1 VIIANILEKANTKMA
16 TWTIKTLYKKSAY
29 ERQHWYKDS
38 KTIIREEGYRWGTF
52 YCESDEKPDI
62 DLDNDD
68 GYEIGQ
74 DEYEWELESLDDGC
88 WAEWEFP
95 DEITE
100 EEREEIENAWEE
112 NYFEGM
118 EELGWSCDDT
128 DYILQGP
135 LELSDE
141 DGNVVGS
148 GETE

>member
-1 VIIANILEKANTKMA
+1 MA
-16 TWTIKTLYKKSAY
+16 TWTLKTLHKKSAY
-29 ERQHWYKDS
+29 ERQHWHKDG
-38 KTIIREEGYRWGTF
+38 KEIIREEGYRWGTF
-52 YCESDEKPDI
+52 YCESDEQPDI
-62 DLDNDD
+62 DLVNDD

-74 DEYEWELESLDDGC
+74 DEYEWELDSLDDGC

-95 DEITE
+95 EDISE

-118 EELGWSCDDT
+118 EELGWSNDDT

-141 DGNVVGS
+141 DGNTVGS
-148 GETE
+148 GLEEKE

>member
-1 VIIANILEKANTKMA
+1 MA
-16 TWTIKTLYKKSAY
+16 TWTLKTLYKKSAY
-29 ERQHWYKDS
+29 ERQHWHKDGN
-38 KTIIREEGYRWGTF
+38 TIIREEGYRWGTF
-52 YCESDEKPDI
+52 YCESDDKPDI
-62 DLDNDD
+62 DLVNDD

-74 DEYEWELESLDDGC
+74 DEYEWELDSLDDGC
-88 WAEWEFP
+88 WAEWEYP
-95 DEITE
+95 DDITE

-118 EELGWSCDDT
+118 EELGWSNDDT

-148 GETE
+148 GDTE